1 MIKIG
6 ITGGIGS
13 GKSVVATLLRLYGI
27 PVYIADEESK
37 RLTNSSPVIRRALV
51 DLVGEAVY
59 DADGKLDK
67 PRLANFIFGQPE
79 HLARVNA
86 IIHPEV
92 NRDFLDWSER
102 QEKAFCAIESA
113 ILFESGFDRIVDVK
127 LMVLAPLE
135 IRLERAIAR
144 DHASREALE
153 RRIKSQ
159 MADEEKASR
168 SDYVIHND
176 DRQALIP
183 QVENFIGWLKIDPA
197 GGKLHRMAK
206 EP

>member
-1 MIKIG
+1 MVKIG

-92 NRDFLDWSER
+92 NRDFLDWCER

-135 IRLERAIAR
+135 IRLERAIVR

-153 RRIKSQ
+153 PRIKSQ

-168 SDYVIHND
+168 SDFVIHND

-183 QVENFIGWLKIDPA
+183 QVENFIGWLKNRENA
-197 GGKLHRMAK
+197 LF
-206 EP
+206 

>member
-67 PRLANFIFGQPE
+67 PRLTNFIFGQPE

-168 SDYVIHND
+168 SDFVIHND
-176 DRQALIP
+176 GRQALIP
-183 QVENFIGWLKIDPA
+183 QVENFIGWLKNRENA
-197 GGKLHRMAK
+197 LF
-206 EP
+206 

>member
-67 PRLANFIFGQPE
+67 LRLANFIFGQPE

-176 DRQALIP
+176 GRQALIP
-183 QVENFIGWLKIDPA
+183 QVENFIGWLKNRENA
-197 GGKLHRMAK
+197 LF
-206 EP
+206 

>member
-102 QEKAFCAIESA
+102 QEKAFCDIESA
-113 ILFESGFDRIVDVK
+113 ILFE
-127 LMVLAPLE
+127 
-135 IRLERAIAR
+135 
-144 DHASREALE
+144 
-153 RRIKSQ
+153 
-159 MADEEKASR
+159 
-168 SDYVIHND
+168 
-176 DRQALIP
+176 LI
-183 QVENFIGWLKIDPA
+183 GLS
-197 GGKLHRMAK
+197 M
-206 EP
+206 